1 MQLVSAATIRDDEAC
16 SEQMI
21 LQQIGFFQP
30 FGEMT
35 EVSNG

>member
-1 MQLVSAATIRDDEAC
+1 MQLGSAAAIRNDEAC

-21 LQQIGFFQP
+21 LQQIDFFQP